1 MAKRKSNRKKKKSRS
16 VKILPISIILFI
28 FLAVCALLI
37 ILNKG
42 KVAGYSLVKMETSL
56 EAGNIVSEEE
66 AKKDTMEISVEK
78 KYLST
83 KSKETTRI
91 TVLVNGEEVDL
102 SEIELTSSNED
113 AIEIEEGIAKAVKVG
128 KSTIT
133 ATKEDLTATIDL
145 RAILPIKS
153 MTFSA
158 PKETFRVGKP
168 VQMKLIA
175 TPSDASIES
184 LKYES
189 SDEKIATV
197 NSNGIVTGVSA
208 GKVTITVI
216 DTYSGIEK
224 SVSVTIKK

>member
-42 KVAGYSLVKMETSL
+42 KVAGYSLVKIETPL
-56 EAGNIVSEEE
+56 EAGNTIPEEE
-66 AKKDTMEISVEK
+66 PKKDTMEISVEK

-83 KSKETTRI
+83 KKKEI
-91 TVLVNGEEVDL
+91 TPISVLINGEPVDL
-102 SEIELTSSNED
+102 SEVELVSSNED
-113 AIEIEEGIAKAVKVG
+113 AIEIEEGIAKAVAAG

-133 ATKEDLTATIDL
+133 ATKGDLTASVDL

-158 PKETFRVGKP
+158 PNETFRVGKT

-189 SDEKIATV
+189 SDEEIATV
-197 NSNGIVTGVSA
+197 NSNGIVTGVSV
-208 GKVTITVI
+208 GKVTITVT

-224 SVSVTIKK
+224 SVNVTIKK